1 MSAISRTF
9 LGSAT
14 VASVAACI
22 ALAAPVAA
30 HAQAKLT
37 FGADINARSAD
48 NTRYSCGN
56 PSQLWDATYFQTL
69 GQLFTAGACDVL
81 GGIDPSQNFTAG
93 SETFVVPVPEP
104 NSFIGETVRT
114 GTITEVRIKTGAM
127 PNGPAQARVTVYS
140 ATRQGMIT
148 ACCIGKAQSDPF
160 TLTPDSIVRVPV
172 SLKVAH
178 VKPVLAV
185 TYDSLAL
192 TMLDNRA
199 PFPAQVTPGPSF
211 LSRVYAPPVAVG
223 EERFTGGWSTEL
235 VPLMQA
241 DVVIDPPASNGSGS
255 TTGVL
260 GMPTFSKV
268 TSRPGK
274 VLADIACSAT
284 GACNGTARLTARRTR
299 ATEHASKTV
308 TLGSA
313 RYAIAAG
320 ARKRVTVTLTKVGR
334 NYVKARSSRVR
345 ATLQLRDSS
354 GKVIRS
360 RAVVV
365 RA

>member
-1 MSAISRTF
+1 MSVISRTQ
-9 LGSAT
+9 T
-14 VASVAACI
+14 RPAAA
-22 ALAAPVAA
+22 ALAAACLAVIAPAA
-30 HAQAKLT
+30 AQAQTTLT
-37 FGADINARSAD
+37 FGADINARVAD
-48 NTRYSCGN
+48 NPGYSCAN
-56 PSQLWDATYFQTL
+56 PGPDWAATW
-69 GQLFTAGACDVL
+69 GSVGRAFTTGPCDVL
-81 GGIDPSQNFTAG
+81 GGIDPSQNFAVG

-104 NSFIGETVRT
+104 NSFIGETQRT

-140 ATRQGMIT
+140 ATRQGMFT
-148 ACCIGKAQSDPF
+148 ACCIGKEQSAPF
-160 TLTPDSIVRVPV
+160 TLTPNSVVRVPV

-178 VKPVLAV
+178 IKPVLAV

-199 PFPAQVTPGPSF
+199 PFPAQMTPGPTF

-223 EERFTGGWSTEL
+223 EERFTGGQTEAL

-241 DVVIDPPASNGSGS
+241 DVVVDPVGSNGGGGS
-255 TTGVL
+255 AGVL

-268 TSRPGK
+268 TSRPGR

-284 GACNGTARLTARRTR
+284 GACGGTARLIARRTR
-299 ATEHASKTV
+299 ATEHAAKTV

-313 RYAIAAG
+313 AYAITAG
-320 ARKRVTVTLTKVGR
+320 STKRITVRLSKAGR

-345 ATLQLRDSS
+345 ATLQLRDST
-354 GKVIRS
+354 GKVIKS
-360 RAVVV
+360 TAVVV

>member
-1 MSAISRTF
+1 MVLCAASA
-9 LGSAT
+9 
-14 VASVAACI
+14 
-22 ALAAPVAA
+22 
-30 HAQAKLT
+30 AQAQTTLT
-37 FGADINARSAD
+37 FGADINARVAD
-48 NTRYSCGN
+48 NPGYSCAN
-56 PSQLWDATYFQTL
+56 PGPDWAATW
-69 GQLFTAGACDVL
+69 GSVGRAFTAGPCDVL

-104 NSFIGETVRT
+104 NSFIGETQRT
-114 GTITEVRIKTGAM
+114 GTITEVRVKTGAM

-140 ATRQGMIT
+140 ATRQGMFT
-148 ACCIGKAQSDPF
+148 ACCIGKEQSAPF
-160 TLTPDSIVRVPV
+160 TLTPNSVVRVPV

-192 TMLDNRA
+192 TMLDNTT
-199 PFPAQVTPGPSF
+199 PFPAQMTPGPTF

-223 EERFTGGWSTEL
+223 EERFTGGQTEAF

-241 DVVIDPPASNGSGS
+241 DVVVDPVGSSGSGGAG
-255 TTGVL
+255 GVL

-268 TSRPGK
+268 TSRPGR
-274 VLADIACSAT
+274 VLADLACSAA
-284 GACNGTARLTARRTR
+284 GACSGSTRLVTRRTR
-299 ATEHASKTV
+299 ATEHAAKMV

-313 RYAIAAG
+313 RYAMAAG
-320 ARKRVTVTLTKVGR
+320 ATTRVTVKLSKAGR
-334 NYVKARSSRVR
+334 NYVKVRSSRVR